1 MGLDIKRMDI
11 YRKVPKDLTQ
21 PTPTGAVISI
31 CCVVFMLFML
41 GTELVWF
48 ISPDIRSELVVM
60 NSDPTERIPVKIN
73 ISIPRMKCEFLG
85 IDIQVQIHI
94 QCVPKTMLYHSIGF
108 LYYVLIGIGT
118 ESVFCTVPIPSCSV
132 FVLIVI

>member
-1 MGLDIKRMDI
+1 MGFDIKRMDI

-21 PTPTGAVISI
+21 PTTTGAVISI

-85 IDIQVQIHI
+85 IDIQVQI
-94 QCVPKTMLYHSIGF
+94 QCVP
-108 LYYVLIGIGT
+108 
-118 ESVFCTVPIPSCSV
+118 
-132 FVLIVI
+132 

>member
-1 MGLDIKRMDI
+1 MTFDIKRMDI

-21 PTPTGAVISI
+21 PTTTGAIISI

-48 ISPDIRSELVVM
+48 VSPDIRSELVVM

-73 ISIPRMKCEFLG
+73 ISIPRMKCEYLG
-85 IDIQVQIHI
+85 IDIQVVTTDEAIYLI
-94 QCVPKTMLYHSIGF
+94 FYLKFIDELLRMTWADTKLVLWKTQ
-108 LYYVLIGIGT
+108 
-118 ESVFCTVPIPSCSV
+118 
-132 FVLIVI
+132 

>member
-1 MGLDIKRMDI
+1 MGFDIKRMDI

-21 PTPTGAVISI
+21 PTTTGAIISI

-48 ISPDIRSELVVM
+48 VSPDIRSELVVM

-73 ISIPRMKCEFLG
+73 ISIPRMKCEYLG
-85 IDIQVQIHI
+85 IDIQVVTTDEAIYLI
-94 QCVPKTMLYHSIGF
+94 FYVKFIDELLRMTWADTKLVLWKTQ
-108 LYYVLIGIGT
+108 
-118 ESVFCTVPIPSCSV
+118 
-132 FVLIVI
+132 